1 MKCHET
7 PWVASFAMPPVRL
20 HSRHRH
26 FSRGSFSHLLE
37 SGELKVT
44 DVILRNAPL
53 ASLDMPVSARAAT
66 LIVLGGVGLPFAFGS
81 ISGRTY
87 AQTVVCREG
96 PR

>member
-1 MKCHET
+1 MR
-7 PWVASFAMPPVRL
+7 PVRL
-20 HSRHRH
+20 YSRHHH
-26 FSRGSFSHLLE
+26 FSRGSLSHLLE
-37 SGELKVT
+37 SGELEVT

-66 LIVLGGVGLPFAFGS
+66 LIVLGGVGLPFVGS